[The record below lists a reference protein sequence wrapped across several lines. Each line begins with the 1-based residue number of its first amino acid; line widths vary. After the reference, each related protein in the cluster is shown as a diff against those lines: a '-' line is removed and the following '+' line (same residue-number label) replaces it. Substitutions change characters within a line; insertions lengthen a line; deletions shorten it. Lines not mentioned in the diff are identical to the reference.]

1 MTATVRF
8 ILSALVSTLLL
19 SASIGV
25 SAQEV
30 VQPLPGNDDGVLIV
44 GERPSDIQIIRWLKR
59 PKNFSECIIKNVTP
73 FLPENMVDG
82 LLHVCLTN
90 FPKGS
95 QSAWFK
101 PRTIDGCYQ
110 KHQDKAGNKKSA
122 GAIYVACQ
130 AYHQDVTNI
139 RLISSGPRQTQQ

>member
-8 ILSALVSTLLL
+8 ILNIFACTLLL
-19 SASIGV
+19 SASVWASDQAVI
-25 SAQEV
+25 
-30 VQPLPGNDDGVLIV
+30 QPLPEDDRVLIV

-73 FLPENMVDG
+73 YLPEKMVEG
-82 LLHVCLTN
+82 LMHVCMTN

-101 PRTIDGCYQ
+101 PRSIDGCYQ
-110 KHQDKAGNKKSA
+110 KHQDKAGNKKAA

-130 AYHQDVTNI
+130 AYHQDVTNVS
-139 RLISSGPRQTQQ
+139 RY